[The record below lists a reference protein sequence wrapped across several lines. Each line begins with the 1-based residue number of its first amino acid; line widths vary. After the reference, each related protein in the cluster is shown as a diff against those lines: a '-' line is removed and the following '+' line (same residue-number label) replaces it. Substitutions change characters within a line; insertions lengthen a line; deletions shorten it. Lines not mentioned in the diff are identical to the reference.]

1 MLWTLTTVN
10 RGVASVVSRE
20 MQFLG
25 GNTWNAPGVIEWLRR
40 VVKEFPIISLKPN
53 TPNVSNALSPRKGY
67 GGYQ

>member
-1 MLWTLTTVN
+1 M
-10 RGVASVVSRE
+10 VSRE

-25 GNTWNAPGVIEWLRR
+25 GNTWNAPGAIEWLRR